1 MLIDS
6 HCHLDYF
13 GDEADDVVA
22 RARAAGVTGMIT
34 IGTKLGEFAKVREIA
49 SRHPDVACTV
59 GVHPHE
65 AGVEGAAATTDR
77 LVEIAADPKVAGIGE
92 TGLDYYYDH
101 SLRTDQVAAFRAH
114 IAAAQRTG
122 LPLVV
127 HTRDADDDTARIL
140 AEHHADKPLTGV
152 IHCFS
157 SGRVL
162 AQRAMDIGFA
172 ISISGIVTFRK
183 AEELRAV
190 VRDSVPLERML
201 IETDAPYL
209 APVPHRGKRNEP
221 AFVRHTAEAIAALK
235 GVSLEDVMTVTSR
248 NAARL
253 FQRAPFAAAME
264 AGR

>member
-22 RARAAGVTGMIT
+22 RARAAGVGGMVT
-34 IGTKLGEFAKVREIA
+34 IGTKLGEFAKVRAIA
-49 SRHPDVACTV
+49 GRHPDVVCTV

-65 AGVEGAAATTDR
+65 AGEEGAGATVDR
-77 LVEIAADPKVAGIGE
+77 LVELADDPKVVGIGE

-101 SLRTDQVAAFRAH
+101 SPRADQVAAFRAH
-114 IAAAQRTG
+114 IMAAQRTG

-140 AEHHADKPLTGV
+140 AEHHRDTAFTGV

-157 SGRVL
+157 SGRDL
-162 AQRAMDIGFA
+162 AESALEIGLV

-190 VRDSVPLERML
+190 VRDSVPLGRML
-201 IETDAPYL
+201 VETDAPYL

-221 AFVRHTAEAIAALK
+221 AFVGHTAAAIAALK
-235 GVSLEDVMTVTSR
+235 SISVEDVMDATSR

-253 FQRAPFAAAME
+253 FARAPFAAGAE
-264 AGR
+264 AH